1 MTPQKVCNWE
11 KFGHCKFREECSDYH
26 PKDVCLEKLCNI
38 VKCMKRHPKQ
48 CIYFGSGSCKYGD
61 SCKYNHGPDLRELLQ
76 KSIEEHKNK
85 DKIIK
90 EFLETLKILNEKV
103 TDLERN
109 VEELFDVCIYS
120 EMEIRFADVE
130 NKVDYITNILP
141 EKIKNFKNQNEVNE
155 RSNESHEMIEDTFA
169 CDDSSNKTEA
179 QNTVNQVSTENY
191 VRREIEFSVEI
202 QRKLRERVS
211 AIWKEKFDKNRKSL
225 ENFKENLNTN
235 FKKMTK
241 EVSLPLHKFRKYE
254 DVITK
259 FNAKCYEIMNKKI
272 TKNDKTSIFKRT
284 MKTNYETLINEIIQ
298 IRNLK

>member
-1 MTPQKVCNWE
+1 MMIQK
-11 KFGHCKFREECSDYH
+11 
-26 PKDVCLEKLCNI
+26 KL
-38 VKCMKRHPKQ
+38 K
-48 CIYFGSGSCKYGD
+48 
-61 SCKYNHGPDLRELLQ
+61 LQ
-76 KSIEEHKNK
+76 W
-85 DKIIK
+85 
-90 EFLETLKILNEKV
+90 
-103 TDLERN
+103 
-109 VEELFDVCIYS
+109 
-120 EMEIRFADVE
+120 
-130 NKVDYITNILP
+130 
-141 EKIKNFKNQNEVNE
+141 
-155 RSNESHEMIEDTFA
+155 
-169 CDDSSNKTEA
+169 
-179 QNTVNQVSTENY
+179 TENY

-225 ENFKENLNTN
+225 ENFKEDLNTN

-259 FNAKCYEIMNKKI
+259 FNAKCYEIMNKNI